1 MMCVVRGLLGSKV
14 LMADSDQITTL
25 TAALHRLQE
34 VVSQLQY
41 DLEHV
46 REVNMRKEGQIELLE
61 RQLMEKEKR
70 LEMMYFKLA
79 NYRIIQKT
87 ITAQING
94 LQAELTRLQAILD
107 DDVH

>member
-1 MMCVVRGLLGSKV
+1 
-14 LMADSDQITTL
+14 MADSGQITTL

-61 RQLMEKEKR
+61 RQLLDKEKR
-70 LEMMYFKLA
+70 LERLYIKLA
-79 NYRIIQKT
+79 NYKIIQRT
-87 ITAQING
+87 ITSQING
-94 LQAELTRLQAILD
+94 LQSELARLQSILD
-107 DDVH
+107 DD